1 MMPHQVAPY
10 ARRKNVTLTT
20 RRQFSVHDYA
30 RMRESGILTEDDRVE
45 LLAGEIIV
53 LSPIGPF
60 HVGVVNKLNK
70 LLGNL
75 VGDTGI
81 ISVQNPVHLNDYGEP
96 QPDLA
101 ILHPRDDFY
110 VDALATPDDIL
121 LLIEVAD
128 SSLGYDRD
136 EKLPQYAASSIS
148 EVWIIDVQNRVVEQ
162 YTQPAQGQYTQ
173 IHKVLYGST
182 ITATTMVNVQFTTD
196 RIF

>member
-1 MMPHQVAPY
+1 M
-10 ARRKNVTLTT
+10 TLTT